1 MKTFKRGG
9 TFKHDGRDKNNL
21 LACGIMTVLVVSSVV
36 VEWSMIYELKLLIMD
51 VTSNC
56 AVHILIRTA
65 IILWSDVAVSDS
77 N

>member
-1 MKTFKRGG
+1 MAVF
-9 TFKHDGRDKNNL
+9 
-21 LACGIMTVLVVSSVV
+21 VVSSVV